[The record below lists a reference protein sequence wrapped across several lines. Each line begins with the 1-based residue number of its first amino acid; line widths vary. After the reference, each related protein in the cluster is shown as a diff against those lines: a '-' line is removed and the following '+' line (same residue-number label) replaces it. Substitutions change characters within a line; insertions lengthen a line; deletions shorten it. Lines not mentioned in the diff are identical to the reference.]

1 MPNTQSSEL
10 GFESHFAVC
19 AFLFSPRHSSSL
31 SSINEYLVIDSGG
44 NVRVN
49 SLMGMKS
56 KCFERS
62 ERSEGLDTTLY
73 KNIPLPFLLWLLRKC
88 FIRGQWSM

>member
-1 MPNTQSSEL
+1 MMPNTQSSEP

-19 AFLFSPRHSSSL
+19 AFFFL
-31 SSINEYLVIDSGG
+31 STTLQFSINEYLVIDSGG
-44 NVRVN
+44 HVRVN

-73 KNIPLPFLLWLLRKC
+73 KNIP
-88 FIRGQWSM
+88 